1 MEQQLTRPRLEHILQ
16 ASDIADLADEELV
29 ALVRDEIRPD
39 HQPLGLVRTDP
50 RSGDRVVYSTARSVR
65 PHDYPDQ
72 PKAGSSEEADCIICQ
87 GKTTGVID
95 VSDLSR
101 GFTFI
106 NKNLYPAFYPF
117 EAVGASGLHLL
128 QWTCSHHDTDWHNL
142 NLEDAAIVMSR
153 LAALEGKLLS
163 ACSSI
168 GAGGS
173 PAHVTIFKN
182 QGALVG
188 SSLTHGHQQ
197 ITLTN
202 VLPSSVSAHRA
213 FHHEH
218 GQSFNDFILE
228 DIPDELIVADYGP
241 AMLVVPQFMRRP
253 YVMMLLLK
261 DTQKEYLHELSSG
274 EIEAVAHGWH
284 DATLSYHDLMPRI
297 DKEVAYNVLTHS
309 GSGGGLYFE
318 FLPYTQTL
326 GGLERMGLYICTEL
340 PEVAARRL
348 RGVVGNS
355 QEAGKR

>member
-1 MEQQLTRPRLEHILQ
+1 MEQHLTRSKLEDILQ
-16 ASDIADLADEELV
+16 AHDITRLDDEELL
-29 ALVRDEIRPD
+29 ALVRDEIKPD
-39 HQPLGLVRTDP
+39 HQPLSLVRTDP

-65 PHDYPDQ
+65 PHDYPEQAKTKSTQD
-72 PKAGSSEEADCIICQ
+72 EDCIICQ

-95 VSDLSR
+95 VADLSR

-128 QWTCSHHDTDWHNL
+128 QWTCSFHDTDWHNL
-142 NLEDAAIVMSR
+142 DLEDAAIVMSR
-153 LAALEGKLLS
+153 LAALEDRLLS
-163 ACSSI
+163 ASTSI
-168 GAGGS
+168 GSGEA

-182 QGALVG
+182 HGAPVG

-202 VLPSSVSAHRA
+202 VLPSSVIVNRA
-213 FHHEH
+213 FRHKH
-218 GQSFNDFILE
+218 GMSFNDFLLQ
-228 DIPDELIVADYGP
+228 DFPGELVVEDYGP
-241 AMLVVPQFMRRP
+241 AMLVVPPFMRRP

-261 DTQKEYLHELSSG
+261 DTQKEYLYELSTG
-274 EIEAVAHGWH
+274 EIEAVARGWH
-284 DATLSYHDLMPRI
+284 DATFSYHDLMPRI
-297 DKEVAYNVLTHS
+297 DRKVAYNVLTHTAT
-309 GSGGGLYFE
+309 GGGLYFE

-348 RGVVGNS
+348 REVIGKS
-355 QEAGKR
+355 QGSRA